1 MPHTKKYIASG
12 DPEIPVTEKGT
23 GFMASRKTSAGEFIA
38 SDVRNRLRSMILGAE
53 LKPGQRLV
61 EDDLCERLNVGRTP
75 VREALLLLQGEGFL
89 SRERGWVV
97 ETIDRT
103 QVRAIFESRAAIE
116 AATARLAARH
126 AEQAELEQ
134 LGRLIEAMEPAETLT
149 RADLNSLNTQFHKLI
164 VTASKN
170 LFLAQF
176 HERTQ
181 FHYWMLRVPILFSE
195 AEVKETNLQH
205 RRIFQAL
212 VDRNEDEAER
222 AARYHVEATMAIVE
236 PAIDL

>member
-1 MPHTKKYIASG
+1 
-12 DPEIPVTEKGT
+12 
-23 GFMASRKTSAGEFIA
+23 MASRKSSSGDFIA

-89 SRERGWVV
+89 NRERGWVV
-97 ETIDRT
+97 ETIDRS

-116 AATARLAARH
+116 AATTRLAARH
-126 AEQAELEQ
+126 ADAADLEELA
-134 LGRLIEAMEPAETLT
+134 RLIEAMEPAEALT
-149 RADLNSLNTQFHKLI
+149 RSELNALNTQFHKRI

-170 LFLAQF
+170 PLLQQF

-195 AEVKETNLQH
+195 AEVKETNRQH
-205 RRIFQAL
+205 RHILDAL
-212 VDRNEDEAER
+212 TRRDESDAEQ
-222 AARYHVEATMAIVE
+222 AARNHVEATMAIVE
-236 PAIDL
+236 PALDL

>member
-1 MPHTKKYIASG
+1 
-12 DPEIPVTEKGT
+12 
-23 GFMASRKTSAGEFIA
+23 MASRKAAVGEFLA

-97 ETIDRT
+97 ETIDRS
-103 QVRAIFESRAAIE
+103 QLRAIFESRAAIE

-126 AEQAELEQ
+126 ADQAELDA
-134 LGRLIEAMEPAETLT
+134 LARMIEAMEPAETLT

-170 LFLAQF
+170 ILLAQF

-195 AEVKETNLQH
+195 SEVRDTNIQH
-205 RRIFQAL
+205 RKILEAL
-212 VDRNEDEAER
+212 VKRDEEDADR
-222 AARYHVEATMAIVE
+222 AARLHVEATMAIVE
-236 PAIDL
+236 PAIDI

>member
-1 MPHTKKYIASG
+1 
-12 DPEIPVTEKGT
+12 
-23 GFMASRKTSAGEFIA
+23 MASRKSSSGDFIA
-38 SDVRNRLRSMILGAE
+38 SDVRNRVRSMILGAE

-89 SRERGWVV
+89 SRERGWIV
-97 ETIDRT
+97 ETIDRS

-126 AEQAELEQ
+126 ADPDDIAELA
-134 LGRLIEAMEPAETLT
+134 RLVEAMEPAEALK
-149 RADLNSLNTQFHKLI
+149 RGELNALNTQFHKRI

-170 LFLAQF
+170 PLLQQV

-195 AEVKETNLQH
+195 SEVRETNRQH
-205 RRIFQAL
+205 RHILDAL
-212 VDRNEDEAER
+212 TRRDESDAEQ
-222 AARYHVEATMAIVE
+222 AARNHVEATMAIVE

>member
-1 MPHTKKYIASG
+1 
-12 DPEIPVTEKGT
+12 
-23 GFMASRKTSAGEFIA
+23 MASRKASAGEFIA

-61 EDDLCERLNVGRTP
+61 EDDLCERLSVGRTP

-97 ETIDRT
+97 ETIDRSE
-103 QVRAIFESRAAIE
+103 VRAIFESRAAIE
-116 AATARLAARH
+116 ASTARLAARH
-126 AEQAELEQ
+126 AEQSELDALAQ
-134 LGRLIEAMEPAETLT
+134 LIEAMEPGETLT
-149 RADLNSLNTQFHKLI
+149 RSELNSLNTQFHKLI

-170 LFLAQF
+170 PLLAQF

-195 AEVKETNLQH
+195 VEIRETNLQH
-205 RRIFQAL
+205 RRIFDAL
-212 VDRNEDEAER
+212 VARDEDGADR
-222 AARYHVEATMAIVE
+222 AARYHVESTMAIVE
-236 PAIDL
+236 PAIGL

>member
-1 MPHTKKYIASG
+1 
-12 DPEIPVTEKGT
+12 
-23 GFMASRKTSAGEFIA
+23 MASRKTSAGEFIA

-89 SRERGWVV
+89 SRERGWIV
-97 ETIDRT
+97 ETIDRS
-103 QVRAIFESRAAIE
+103 QVHAIFESRAAIE

-126 AEQAELEQ
+126 AEPAELDE
-134 LGRLIEAMEPAETLT
+134 LARLIAAMEPGESLT
-149 RADLNSLNTQFHKLI
+149 RGELNALNTQFHKLI
-164 VTASKN
+164 VAASKN
-170 LFLAQF
+170 IFLGQF

-195 AEVKETNLQH
+195 TEIKETNLQH
-205 RRIFQAL
+205 QRILDAL
-212 VDRNEDEAER
+212 VNRDEDAEH
-222 AARYHVEATMAIVE
+222 AARHHVEATMAIVE
-236 PAIDL
+236 PAIQL

>member
-1 MPHTKKYIASG
+1 M
-12 DPEIPVTEKGT
+12 V
-23 GFMASRKTSAGEFIA
+23 SRKTSAGEFIA

-97 ETIDRT
+97 ETIDRS
-103 QVRAIFESRAAIE
+103 QVHAIFESRAAIE

-126 AEQAELEQ
+126 AEPGELEA
-134 LGRLIEAMEPAETLT
+134 LALLIEAMEPAESLT
-149 RADLNSLNTQFHKLI
+149 RGELNTLNTQFHKLI

-170 LFLAQF
+170 MFLGQF

-195 AEVKETNLQH
+195 AEIKETNLQH
-205 RRIFQAL
+205 RRILDAL
-212 VDRNEDEAER
+212 VKGDEDEAER
-222 AARYHVEATMAIVE
+222 AARDHVEATMAIVE
-236 PAIDL
+236 PAIQL

>member
-1 MPHTKKYIASG
+1 
-12 DPEIPVTEKGT
+12 
-23 GFMASRKTSAGEFIA
+23 MAVRKTSAGDFMA

-61 EDDLCERLNVGRTP
+61 EDDLCERLGVGRTP

-97 ETIDRT
+97 ETVDRS

-126 AEQAELEQ
+126 AEASELDAMAELV
-134 LGRLIEAMEPAETLT
+134 EAMEPGETLT
-149 RADLNSLNTQFHKLI
+149 RSELNSLNTQFHKTI
-164 VTASKN
+164 IAASKN
-170 LFLAQF
+170 MFLAQF
-176 HERTQ
+176 HERTL

-195 AEVKETNLQH
+195 AEVRETNLQH
-205 RRIFQAL
+205 RRILAAL
-212 VDRNEDEAER
+212 VGRDEEEAER
-222 AARYHVEATMAIVE
+222 AARHHVEATMAIVE
-236 PAIDL
+236 PAIEL